1 LSESSFRTVLVV
13 LGLSQLV
20 LAAWQLLSPGS
31 FYDSIAGF
39 GTQNDH
45 FIRDNATFP
54 LAIGIGLL
62 VVVGRPSWRFPVLL
76 VAAVWYLA
84 HAVNH
89 LFDIGEADPSWVG
102 PADFIALTLTGIV
115 FAWLTYLSARSDVE
129 AADARG
135 AAAST
140 PPPRPQDEE
149 PPP

>member
-1 LSESSFRTVLVV
+1 LTESSFRTILIV

-20 LAAWQLLSPGS
+20 LAAWQIVSPGS

-45 FIRDNATFP
+45 YIRDAATFP

-89 LFDIGEADPSWVG
+89 LFDIGDADPSWVG
-102 PADFIALTLTGIV
+102 PADFFVLALTGALL
-115 FAWLTYLSARSDVE
+115 AWLTYLSARTDVE
-129 AADARG
+129 AADAREAPG
-135 AAAST
+135 
-140 PPPRPQDEE
+140 PGPEQGGEDKPQ
-149 PPP
+149 